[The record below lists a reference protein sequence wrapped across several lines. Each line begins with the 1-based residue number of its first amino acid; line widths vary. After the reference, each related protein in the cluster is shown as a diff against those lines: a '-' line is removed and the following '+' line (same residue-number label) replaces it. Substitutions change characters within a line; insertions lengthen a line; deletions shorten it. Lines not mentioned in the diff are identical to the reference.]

1 MRCTLTTLVLLPLAL
16 LPLALHGQDL
26 KTASIGD
33 LQLENGQTIRDCK
46 VAYRTF
52 GTLNGQRSNAVL
64 FPTWF
69 SGTSKDLAGLIGPG
83 KLLDSPGSFI
93 ITVDALGD
101 GQSSSAS
108 NSPLQPRMN
117 FPKFSIRD
125 MVESQHRLLTQVLH
139 ISHLR
144 AVMGISMGG
153 MQTFQW
159 ITAYPG
165 FMDRAIPIVGST
177 KLTSYDLLLWNS
189 EEHAIET
196 DPTWMQGN
204 YKTIPRGM
212 SVVADIHALALSSPD
227 DWVAKTTPQEFPA
240 KFAAIEESGGRTF
253 DTNDW
258 LRQLQAMI
266 GHDVFRG
273 YGESPQKAAG
283 AVRAQV
289 LVIVSRHDHMVNP
302 HPALE
307 FAKLIHAQVI
317 ELEGTCGH
325 IATGC
330 ETAEFAPAITRF
342 LAQ

>member
-1 MRCTLTTLVLLPLAL
+1 MKFITAILVFLPLAMT
-16 LPLALHGQDL
+16 GQEL

-33 LQLENGQTIRDCK
+33 LLLENGQTIRDCK

-52 GTLNGQRSNAVL
+52 GALNSARSNAVL

-69 SGTSKDLAGLIGPG
+69 SGTSKDLAALIGPG

-101 GQSSSAS
+101 GLSSSAS
-108 NSPLQPRMN
+108 NSPTQPRMS
-117 FPKFSIRD
+117 FPRFSIRD

-159 ITAYPG
+159 MTAYPG

-177 KLTSYDLLLWNS
+177 RLTSYDLLLWNS
-189 EEHAIET
+189 EARAIET
-196 DPTWMQGN
+196 DSTWQQGN
-204 YKTIPRGM
+204 YKTVPRGM

-227 DWVAKTTPQEFPA
+227 DWVEKTSPQQFPS

-266 GHDVFRG
+266 GHDVFRPF
-273 YGESPQKAAG
+273 GENPQKAAS

-289 LVIVSRHDHMVNP
+289 LVVVSRHDHMVNP
-302 HPALE
+302 HPALA
-307 FAKLIHAQVI
+307 FAKLIHARVI

-330 ETAEFAPAITRF
+330 ETSKFAPEITRF

>member
-1 MRCTLTTLVLLPLAL
+1 MKLTIAFLLLAALAL
-16 LPLALHGQDL
+16 KAQDL
-26 KTASIGD
+26 KIGSIGD
-33 LQLENGQTIRDCK
+33 LPLENGQTIRECK
-46 VAYRTF
+46 IAYRTF
-52 GTLNGQRSNAVL
+52 GTLNSARSNAVL

-69 SGTSKDLAGLIGPG
+69 SGTTHDLAALIGPG
-83 KLLDSPGSFI
+83 KLLDSPSSFI

-101 GQSSSAS
+101 GASSSAS
-108 NSPLQPRMN
+108 NSTLQPRMN

-125 MVESQHRLLTQVLH
+125 MVESQHRLITQVLH
-139 ISHLR
+139 INHLR

-153 MQTFQW
+153 TQTFQW
-159 ITAYPG
+159 ITAYPS

-177 KLTSYDLLLWNS
+177 RLTSYDLLLWNS
-189 EEHAIET
+189 EARAIET
-196 DPTWMQGN
+196 DSTWLQGN
-204 YKTIPRGM
+204 YKSVPRGM

-227 DWVAKTTPQEFPA
+227 DWVDKTTPQQFPA

-253 DTNDW
+253 DTNNW

-266 GHDVFRG
+266 GHDIFRPFN
-273 YGESPQKAAG
+273 ENPQQAAA

-289 LVIVSRHDHMVNP
+289 LIVVSKHDHMVNP
-302 HPALE
+302 HPALA
-307 FAKLIHAQVI
+307 FAPLIHARVI

-330 ETAEFAPAITRF
+330 ETARFAPEITRF